1 MGINAPTGA
10 EPGARS
16 RIRGGPGAGCRD
28 ARGVPALDHRYPAP
42 VVEGVLVRRYQRF
55 LADVEVSG
63 GEVLTVHCANS
74 GSMRTC
80 AEPGRP
86 VRISDSGSATR
97 RLRWNLEQIRMGR
110 AWVGLNTAVPN
121 RALEAAVARGGVEA
135 LRGYPSVRR
144 EVVYGRERR
153 SRIDLLLEDG
163 PRRCWVEIKNTSYR
177 VGDEVRFPDSPTER
191 GRKHLDELVDRARVG
206 DRAVLVFF
214 VNRPDVRLFRPAYE
228 IDPAYAEG
236 LARAAAAGVEVL
248 PLRALLSSRGVTV
261 GAPIPYRLEP
271 APDPADGAT
280 GRGNS

>member
-1 MGINAPTGA
+1 MLG
-10 EPGARS
+10 S
-16 RIRGGPGAGCRD
+16 
-28 ARGVPALDHRYPAP
+28 VPALDHRYPAP

-55 LADVEVSG
+55 LADVTLASG
-63 GEVLTVHCANS
+63 DVLTVHCANS

-110 AWVGLNTAVPN
+110 AWVGLNTSVPN
-121 RALEAAVARGGVEA
+121 RALEAAIARGGVEA
-135 LRGYPSVRR
+135 LRGYPSMRR
-144 EVVYGRERR
+144 EVVYGREGR

-191 GRKHLDELVDRARVG
+191 GRKHLDELSDRARAG

-214 VNRPDVRLFRPAYE
+214 VNRPDVAVFRPAYE

-236 LARAAAAGVEVL
+236 LSRAVAAGVEVL
-248 PLRALLSSRGVTV
+248 PLRALLSADGVRV
-261 GAPIPYRLEP
+261 GEPIPFRLEP
-271 APDPADGAT
+271 APASAAGAP
-280 GRGNS
+280 RRRNS